1 MQNLNINSIL
11 KKSNYHRPLLFN
23 SVLWSLAF
31 IILLFIFSKGQIPI
45 TADYTYTLGF
55 LLVIAV
61 PVCINFY
68 VLIPR
73 FLRQERYIVY
83 LLLFTTILISSAFI
97 KSFLF
102 GNLLDFIFPNYFFV
116 SYLSKSDIF
125 LTYSIF
131 LITTTLFKLTEDWFY
146 FNKNQNQV
154 LKIQNQHIQTQ
165 LSALRAQINPHFLFN
180 SLNVIYAMALEK
192 KENITKAIVELSD
205 VLRYV
210 IYDSDTE
217 RVTLKE
223 ELKLIQNY
231 IAFQKYRGHSENTVA
246 LNTDIENDNFK
257 IYPMLLL
264 PLLEN
269 AYKYGFSGSDT
280 SEKIEIQLTQ
290 KQSNFKFKIQNSSQ
304 DIDHNLDDNYSG
316 VGLENLKNNLNLV
329 YPDKHK
335 FNIEDTKDRFTVV
348 IEIEDEQ

>member
-102 GNLLDFIFPNYFFV
+102 GNLLDFIFPKIK
-116 SYLSKSDIF
+116 LIF
-125 LTYSIF
+125 NENQTRF
-131 LITTTLFKLTEDWFY
+131 LEL
-146 FNKNQNQV
+146 
-154 LKIQNQHIQTQ
+154 
-165 LSALRAQINPHFLFN
+165 LR
-180 SLNVIYAMALEK
+180 
-192 KENITKAIVELSD
+192 
-205 VLRYV
+205 
-210 IYDSDTE
+210 
-217 RVTLKE
+217 KE
-223 ELKLIQNY
+223 EVLE
-231 IAFQKYRGHSENTVA
+231 SENKS
-246 LNTDIENDNFK
+246 L
-257 IYPMLLL
+257 
-264 PLLEN
+264 
-269 AYKYGFSGSDT
+269 
-280 SEKIEIQLTQ
+280 
-290 KQSNFKFKIQNSSQ
+290 
-304 DIDHNLDDNYSG
+304 
-316 VGLENLKNNLNLV
+316 
-329 YPDKHK
+329 
-335 FNIEDTKDRFTVV
+335 
-348 IEIEDEQ
+348 